1 MSFITSGVAVFSRT
15 YGQIPPAVTG
25 FVMSNSTIDT
35 IDLVWNASPG
45 ATLYTIVSSNE
56 FSEPTTETTSGT
68 SFLYTELNTA
78 AYTFTITPSN
88 EYGNG
93 PPTVL
98 SIPAFPDYAPALNN
112 TPLSATTT
120 TIEFEWFEYIPP
132 DADSYKVYCY
142 DGATYELLYT
152 QTCPLTPLYYTF
164 TGLQT
169 NYKYAFALS
178 SVNERGEQ
186 LVPGSLS
193 SPMYTIP
200 TVTGVSVSN
209 PTTTTVD
216 ITWDAPTTNLDSYDF
231 LYTITSTPETTQQD
245 TSAAPYAFYGL
256 TPGTEYTFTVTPQ
269 VGPDYLAGD
278 PVTSDPI
285 YTLFEPAFLT
295 YTGTVE
301 TMNLP
306 PGTYNFEIAG
316 GSGPSNTI
324 LQSGAH
330 SYGAFN
336 YTVTSPITI
345 QYAIGQASPGNI
357 GGAGGTYMYDT
368 TNSQWLFVAGG
379 AGAGAASLNPS
390 DNDPGD
396 GSGGAAGDGGGS
408 GAGVNSNGG
417 NSTVSA
423 GSGGLTVANGAT
435 GGAGGT
441 FGTILPG
448 GFGGGGGGTVITDGV
463 IGDVLYPGGGGGYT
477 GGSTS
482 TSYIP
487 EEVAAWAS
495 SPGTSYIISGATM
508 VSWTGLFSGT
518 SQNGYLNIY
527 PV

>member
-1 MSFITSGVAVFSRT
+1 
-15 YGQIPPAVTG
+15 
-25 FVMSNSTIDT
+25 
-35 IDLVWNASPG
+35 
-45 ATLYTIVSSNE
+45 
-56 FSEPTTETTSGT
+56 
-68 SFLYTELNTA
+68 
-78 AYTFTITPSN
+78 
-88 EYGNG
+88 
-93 PPTVL
+93 
-98 SIPAFPDYAPALNN
+98 
-112 TPLSATTT
+112 
-120 TIEFEWFEYIPP
+120 
-132 DADSYKVYCY
+132 
-142 DGATYELLYT
+142 
-152 QTCPLTPLYYTF
+152 
-164 TGLQT
+164 
-169 NYKYAFALS
+169 
-178 SVNERGEQ
+178 
-186 LVPGSLS
+186 
-193 SPMYTIP
+193 
-200 TVTGVSVSN
+200 
-209 PTTTTVD
+209 
-216 ITWDAPTTNLDSYDF
+216 
-231 LYTITSTPETTQQD
+231 
-245 TSAAPYAFYGL
+245 
-256 TPGTEYTFTVTPQ
+256 
-269 VGPDYLAGD
+269 
-278 PVTSDPI
+278 VTSDPI

-482 TSYIP
+482 TSYSP
-487 EEVAAWAS
+487 EEVAVWAS

-508 VSWTGLFSGT
+508 VSWTGLSSGT